1 MSTKDKPPP
10 VVPAIAGKAPQ
21 SPGLPETVA
30 AELVD
35 DLPSV
40 STAPQGKTVKLS
52 DIRKCGLD
60 FFSDDEAAAFLGM
73 HIDVWRNL
81 LKDQRVTAALEDGR
95 AYGRA
100 LLKIQ
105 SRKLWMIH
113 GTAGVRMMEHMR
125 KHQLGE
131 VDPSRSNAA
140 APGAGASFPGSP
152 ETRRVSLHVHFG
164 PPPAA
169 PVAAVPALTVV
180 DGSKGKE
187 VA

>member
-1 MSTKDKPPP
+1 MAVKDKTPPP
-10 VVPAIAGKAPQ
+10 TPEIAGKAPVKA
-21 SPGLPETVA
+21 GLPETTA

-60 FFSDDEAAAFLGM
+60 FFSDDESAAFLGM
-73 HIDVWRNL
+73 HIDVWRKL
-81 LKDQRVTAALEDGR
+81 LKDRRVSAALDEGR

-105 SRKLWMIH
+105 TRKLWQIH
-113 GTAGVRMMEHMR
+113 GTAGVKMMVHMR
-125 KHQLGE
+125 EQQFGE
-131 VDPSRSNAA
+131 VPHRPGAANAPA
-140 APGAGASFPGSP
+140 APPPGAEA
-152 ETRRVSLHVHFG
+152 RRVTLNVHFG
-164 PPPAA
+164 APPAP
-169 PVAAVPALTVV
+169 PVAAKPALAVV
-180 DGSKGKE
+180 DGSKGK